1 MSKFSYLKE
10 LLAPETKVL
19 INGLP
24 FNAHGYE
31 SAKVILES
39 AQGKPTK
46 VAKVHVQQI
55 VGLSSITYNNVPKI
69 QEFYGKLIIKVQSLE
84 TMGKLNQINGYMQI
98 TLNKLQPVRADLV
111 LLDTSW
117 QKWIFPQLVE
127 ALGKWKIKNPLI
139 NQESRRDQPSRKD
152 RLLQINQRQQKCV
165 Y

>member
-1 MSKFSYLKE
+1 M
-10 LLAPETKVL
+10 
-19 INGLP
+19 
-24 FNAHGYE
+24 
-31 SAKVILES
+31 
-39 AQGKPTK
+39 
-46 VAKVHVQQI
+46 HVQQI

-98 TLNKLQPVRADLV
+98 TLNKLQLVRADLV

-117 QKWIFPQLVE
+117 QKWTFPQLVE